1 MKTLLLLFFC
11 YLGIMPL
18 VAVERAVKA
27 TPMQHSSPFAFRENK
42 GQIANKDFIPQPD
55 VLFQAK
61 GKGVTLFLMKD
72 RVVYQYAKITYPKGY
87 QFHREKD
94 AKRTLD
100 TKYRREQDSLE
111 KQILTETFRMD
122 MVFLNAN
129 KNPAILKENK
139 TQDYENYYLAQ
150 CPEGAT
156 HVYGYTKITYKNLY
170 PNIDWVIYTVDNDSS
185 TTSFKYDFI
194 VHPGGNP
201 KDIQLTYTD
210 IDSIQKLENGNIRI
224 VNPLGIFEDQKPIS
238 FQGNTKISSEFLI
251 NKNNVSFRIDA
262 YDSKQTLVIDPL
274 NRVWAT
280 YYGGIGADY
289 GYDCKTDSINNVYLV
304 GYTYSTN
311 DISFNGFQ
319 NSIGGATLNGY
330 LVKFDSSGNR
340 LWATY
345 YGGVIGEYF
354 TNMSIDYQNNIYA
367 CGASLSTSGIS
378 FNGFQNSYGGGSG
391 DGLIV
396 KFNNAGLRLWA
407 TYYGGSGSDDIY
419 GSKSDK
425 FGNIYFTGSTSSTNN
440 ISNAGFQN
448 IYGGGVSD
456 NFLVKFNSLG
466 SRLWATYYG
475 GTSIENISSVDLD
488 SFGNVYL
495 AGSTTSSNL
504 ASNGFINVKNGGRDI
519 FLVKFNNL
527 GVRQWATYY
536 GGIGNENLYNC
547 VIDNAQNVYISG
559 TTNSNSNIAFNGHQ
573 NIIGGGDD
581 AFLIKFNGSGTPLWA
596 TYYGGSG
603 NEFYGFCAVDKF
615 NNVFLSGSTLSSNN
629 ISNNGFINNTFS
641 NITGSKD
648 AFLVKFNSSGVRQ
661 WGTYFGDTSDDR
673 NNACTV
679 DKKGGIYICGN
690 AESYKSHFGY
700 NGFKN
705 FPSTAL
711 AVNNNKDAYLVK
723 FQDCTP
729 TFYSFDSTI
738 CSNHPIWFKN
748 QFISDS
754 GTYKDTLV
762 NAKGCDS
769 VLTLNL
775 KVKKI
780 DSTTV
785 YLTII
790 GGPYLFNNINRYVS
804 GVYRDT
810 LVNKAQ
816 CDSFII
822 LNLTIQ
828 KLDTTFI
835 FDTIC
840 DNMSVSFNNQMLNQ
854 SGIYRDT
861 FKNQI
866 NLDSFIFLDLTVF
879 KRDTT
884 HLFDT
889 ICPKKSLLF
898 NNQTLTTSGIYTDT
912 FVNKLSCDSF
922 IFLHLTV
929 KDYIRDT
936 QKVYYCGNSYLGK
949 QSSGFYSD
957 TLATSSCD
965 SISVIDLTLYKNDST
980 HLLQEIC
987 KGTSFFFNNQ
997 NRTIAGIYRDTLIN
1011 FKGCDSFIFLHL
1023 TVKDYTRDTQKVLFC
1038 GTNYLGKQSSG
1049 FYSDTFA
1056 TASCDSIS
1064 VLHLTI
1070 LRIDTTY
1077 LQQEIC
1083 EGSFHPFNNQNLT
1096 LAGIY
1101 SDTQTNILGCDSF
1114 IILDLKVNPKYSISY
1129 QQTICKGNS
1138 FLFNGVARTQAG
1150 FYTQSI
1156 KTTKGCD
1163 SITTMELIVLDTA
1176 RFSETKTICA
1186 GEEYKGYSTTGI
1198 HKQYLSAASGCDS
1211 VYTLN
1216 LTVLNAS
1223 FNTAYI
1229 SICKGSSYRGF
1240 KDTGVHYLYLYNQ
1253 YGCDSTVEVHL
1264 SFYPPVTNTSKN
1276 LTICKGQRVTIN
1288 HQFISTAGLYTDTL
1302 ASANGCD
1309 SLVYIT
1315 LKVLELSPRLSLRD
1329 TAICVDDSLKIN
1341 APLGYLMYTWNNG
1354 TTLPYLWVSQAGQYS
1369 LKVMDTNRC
1378 VGFDT
1383 VQVARYPLQ
1392 KLTITAP
1399 TEVEKA
1405 DIFVAKA
1412 EGNAYKTLQW
1422 QPASLFTCDT
1432 CAQNKLSLTST
1443 TMLYLY
1449 YTDNHQC
1456 RYKDSLL
1463 IDVASYTADFEF
1475 PNAFSPNGDNK
1486 NDYFYP
1492 EGNYSTRA
1500 MFQIYNRWGEKVFE
1514 SSVAK
1519 PRWDGTYKGEP
1530 QPAGVY
1536 SYYGVLT
1543 LRTGKTVVRKGTV
1556 TLIR

>member
-11 YLGIMPL
+11 YLGIEPL

-72 RVVYQYAKITYPKGY
+72 RVVYQYTKITYPKGY

-94 AKRTLD
+94 AKKTLD
-100 TKYRREQDSLE
+100 TLYRREQDSIE

-129 KNPAILKENK
+129 KNPTILKENK

-185 TTSFKYDFI
+185 SASFKYDFI

-201 KDIQLTYTD
+201 KDIQLAYTD

-238 FQGNTKISSEFLI
+238 FQGNSKISSEFLV
-251 NKNNVSFRIDA
+251 NKNNVSFHIEA
-262 YDSKQTLVIDPL
+262 YDPKQTLVIDPL

-280 YYGGIGADY
+280 YYGGAASDNAKHCSVDTFANIY
-289 GYDCKTDSINNVYLV
+289 IV
-304 GYTYSTN
+304 GDTYSN
-311 DISFNGFQ
+311 SFIS
-319 NSIGGATLNGY
+319 SNGY
-330 LVKFDSSGNR
+330 QNISGGN
-340 LWATY
+340 LDAFIT
-345 YGGVIGEYF
+345 
-354 TNMSIDYQNNIYA
+354 
-367 CGASLSTSGIS
+367 
-378 FNGFQNSYGGGSG
+378 
-391 DGLIV
+391 
-396 KFNNAGLRLWA
+396 KFN
-407 TYYGGSGSDDIY
+407 
-419 GSKSDK
+419 K
-425 FGNIYFTGSTSSTNN
+425 
-440 ISNAGFQN
+440 
-448 IYGGGVSD
+448 
-456 NFLVKFNSLG
+456 
-466 SRLWATYYG
+466 
-475 GTSIENISSVDLD
+475 E
-488 SFGNVYL
+488 
-495 AGSTTSSNL
+495 
-504 ASNGFINVKNGGRDI
+504 
-519 FLVKFNNL
+519 

-536 GGIGNENLYNC
+536 GGSSSDMFYFSS
-547 VIDNAQNVYISG
+547 IDNQNNVYACGS
-559 TTNSNSNIAFNGHQ
+559 TFSSLNIAFNGFQ
-573 NIIGGGDD
+573 NIKNGNWDNFLVKFDGAGLRQWATYYGGNDYENEEPRCTTDKIGNVYLCGISRSINNISSGGFQNSLDGFQNSYLVKFNSLGTRLWATYYGKGSEISSSVTIDSLGNVYLVGSTYSNGLAFNGYQSSVNGVSDIFLVKFNSIGVRQWATYYGGNNEDLINNCVVDQAQCIYIAGTTKSITNFALNGHQSNFGGGFNVND
-581 AFLIKFNGSGTPLWA
+581 AFLIKFSNNGIPLWA
-596 TYYGGSG
+596 TYYGGDE
-603 NEFYGFCAVDKF
+603 NENYGYCAVDKD
-615 NNVFLSGSTLSSNN
+615 NNVFLAGLTKSVNN
-629 ISNNGFINNTFS
+629 IASNGYMNNLSATNIGQYFS
-641 NITGSKD
+641 NSED
-648 AFLVKFNSSGVRQ
+648 AFLAKFNSNGIRQ
-661 WGTYFGDTSDDR
+661 WGTYFGDTSSEYNR
-673 NNACTV
+673 ACAIDKYGGLYLAGTV
-679 DKKGGIYICGN
+679 DVSCC
-690 AESYKSHFGY
+690 SHIGY
-700 NGFKN
+700 NGHQN
-705 FPSTAL
+705 TPNGGS
-711 AVNNNKDAYLVK
+711 DAYLVK
-723 FQDCTP
+723 FKECNSS
-729 TFYSFDSTI
+729 TFSFDSII
-738 CSNHPIWFKN
+738 CVNHPIWFNN

-762 NAKGCDS
+762 NAS
-769 VLTLNL
+769 
-775 KVKKI
+775 
-780 DSTTV
+780 
-785 YLTII
+785 Y
-790 GGPYLFNNINRYVS
+790 
-804 GVYRDT
+804 
-810 LVNKAQ
+810 
-816 CDSFII
+816 
-822 LNLTIQ
+822 
-828 KLDTTFI
+828 
-835 FDTIC
+835 
-840 DNMSVSFNNQMLNQ
+840 
-854 SGIYRDT
+854 
-861 FKNQI
+861 
-866 NLDSFIFLDLTVF
+866 
-879 KRDTT
+879 
-884 HLFDT
+884 
-889 ICPKKSLLF
+889 
-898 NNQTLTTSGIYTDT
+898 
-912 FVNKLSCDSF
+912 CDSF

-957 TLATSSCD
+957 TIATGSCD

-1011 FKGCDSFIFLHL
+1011 FKGCDSFILLHL

-1038 GTNYLGKQSSG
+1038 GTKYLGKQSSG
-1049 FYSDTFA
+1049 FYSDTIA

-1064 VLHLTI
+1064 VLDLTL
-1070 LRIDTTY
+1070 LRSDTTY

-1176 RFSETKTICA
+1176 RFSETKTICV
-1186 GEEYKGYSTTGI
+1186 GESYKGYSTTGI

-1223 FNTAYI
+1223 FNTTYI
-1229 SICKGSSYRGF
+1229 TICKGSSYKGF
-1240 KDTGVHYLYLYNQ
+1240 KDTGVYYLYLYNQ

-1264 SFYPPVTNTSKN
+1264 SFYPPVTNTSKT

-1288 HQFISTAGLYTDTL
+1288 HQFISTAGFYTDTL
-1302 ASANGCD
+1302 ASVNGCD

-1329 TAICVDDSLKIN
+1329 TSICIDDSLKIN

-1378 VGFDT
+1378 LGFDT
-1383 VQVARYPLQ
+1383 VQVARYPTQ
-1392 KLTITAP
+1392 KLIITAP

-1422 QPASLFTCDT
+1422 QPASLFACDT

-1449 YTDNHQC
+1449 YTDYHQC

-1492 EGNYSTRA
+1492 EGNYGTRA

-1519 PRWDGTYKGEP
+1519 PRWDGTYNGEP

-1543 LRTGKTVVRKGTV
+1543 LRSGKTVVRKGTV

>member
-87 QFHREKD
+87 KFHREKE
-94 AKRTLD
+94 AKKTLD
-100 TKYRREQDSLE
+100 TLYRREQDSLE

-129 KNPAILKENK
+129 KNPTILKENK

-185 TTSFKYDFI
+185 SASFKYDFI

-201 KDIQLTYTD
+201 KDIQLAYTD

-251 NKNNVSFRIDA
+251 NKNKVSFHIEA

-274 NRVWAT
+274 NRIWAT
-280 YYGGIGADY
+280 YYGGIGEDNAR
-289 GYDCKTDSINNVYLV
+289 DCSTDTSANVYIV
-304 GYTYSTN
+304 GDTESGTA
-311 DISFNGFQ
+311 ISSNGFQ
-319 NSIGGATLNGY
+319 NAYGGNFDAFMAKFNKNG
-330 LVKFDSSGNR
+330 VR

-345 YGGVIGEYF
+345 YGGTGTDDFSSSSVD
-354 TNMSIDYQNNIYA
+354 NQNNIYA
-367 CGASLSTSGIS
+367 CGGSNSTTAIS
-378 FNGFQNSYGGGSG
+378 FNGFQNSYSG
-391 DGLIV
+391 NSDAILI
-396 KFNNAGLRLWA
+396 KFNSAGIRLWG
-407 TYYGGSGSDDIY
+407 TYYGGTGFENHFFCST
-419 GSKSDK
+419 DK
-425 FGNIYFTGSTSSTNN
+425 LGNVYLCGVTSSTSN
-440 ISNAGFQN
+440 IASGGFQN
-448 IYGGGVSD
+448 SLAGGLYD
-456 NFLVKFNSLG
+456 AFLVKFNSTG
-466 SRLWATYYG
+466 GRIWSTYYG
-475 GTSIENISSVDLD
+475 GNNYDYTPKVSIDTLGFI
-488 SFGNVYL
+488 YL
-495 AGSTTSSNL
+495 AGMTTSSNL
-504 ASNGFINVKNGGRDI
+504 AFNGYQSTINGGGDL
-519 FLVKFNNL
+519 FLVKFNSSC
-527 GVRQWATYY
+527 VRQWATYY
-536 GGIGNENLYNC
+536 GGNGGDMIDNC
-547 VIDNAQNVYISG
+547 VVDNAQNIYIAG
-559 TTNSNSNIAFNGHQ
+559 TTNSTSNFAFNGHQ
-573 NIIGGGDD
+573 NTFGGGTNVND
-581 AFLIKFNGSGTPLWA
+581 ACLVKFNNNGTPLWA
-596 TYYGGSG
+596 TYYGGS
-603 NEFYGFCAVDKF
+603 NDEWQGFCAVDKF
-615 NNVFLSGSTLSSNN
+615 DNVYLSGTTNSTNN
-629 ISNNGFINNTFS
+629 IAYNGFMNTLFGS
-641 NITGSKD
+641 NLGPLFTD
-648 AFLVKFNSSGVRQ
+648 DEDTYLVKFNSSGVRQ
-661 WGTYFGDTSDDR
+661 WGTYFGDSSTDINR
-673 NNACTV
+673 ACTV
-679 DKKGGIYICGN
+679 DKFGGIYICGQVN
-690 AESYKSHFGY
+690 SFWTHFGY
-700 NGFKN
+700 KGHQNS
-705 FPSTAL
+705 PSGAL
-711 AVNNNKDAYLVK
+711 GYDGYLVK
-723 FQDCTP
+723 FQDCSP
-729 TFYSFDSTI
+729 SAFSFDSTI
-738 CSNHPIWFKN
+738 CSNNPIWFKN

-754 GTYKDTLV
+754 GTYRDTLV
-762 NAKGCDS
+762 NATGCDS
-769 VLTLNL
+769 VLTINL

-785 YLTII
+785 NLTII

-810 LVNKAQ
+810 LVNKVQ
-816 CDSFII
+816 CDSFIT

-840 DNMSVSFNNQMLNQ
+840 DNMSVSFNNQTLNQ
-854 SGIYRDT
+854 SGFYRDT
-861 FKNQI
+861 FKNRF
-866 NLDSFIFLDLTVF
+866 NLDSFIFFQLTVN

-884 HLFDT
+884 HLFT
-889 ICPKKSLLF
+889 TLCPNQSLLF

-912 FVNKLSCDSF
+912 FVNKHS
-922 IFLHLTV
+922 
-929 KDYIRDT
+929 
-936 QKVYYCGNSYLGK
+936 
-949 QSSGFYSD
+949 
-957 TLATSSCD
+957 
-965 SISVIDLTLYKNDST
+965 
-980 HLLQEIC
+980 
-987 KGTSFFFNNQ
+987 
-997 NRTIAGIYRDTLIN
+997 
-1011 FKGCDSFIFLHL
+1011 CDSFIFLHL

-1038 GTNYLGKQSSG
+1038 GTNYLGKQSSS

-1064 VLHLTI
+1064 VLDLTL
-1070 LRIDTTY
+1070 LRSDTTY

-1083 EGSFHPFNNQNLT
+1083 EGSFFPFNNQNLT

-1114 IILDLKVNPKYSISY
+1114 IILDLKVNPKYSTSY

-1138 FLFNGVARTQAG
+1138 FSFNGVARTQAG

-1198 HKQYLSAASGCDS
+1198 HKQYHTAASGCDS

-1223 FNTAYI
+1223 FNIAYI
-1229 SICKGSSYRGF
+1229 TICKGSSYRGF
-1240 KDTGVHYLYLYNQ
+1240 KDTGVHYLYLSNQ

-1264 SFYPPVTNTSKN
+1264 SFYPPVTNTSKT

-1302 ASANGCD
+1302 ASVNGCD

-1329 TAICVDDSLKIN
+1329 TSICVDDSLKIN

-1354 TTLPYLWVSQAGQYS
+1354 TTLPYLWVSQAGLYS

-1422 QPASLFTCDT
+1422 QPASLFVCDT
-1432 CAQNKLSLTST
+1432 CAQNKLSLSNT
-1443 TMLYLY
+1443 TLLYLY
-1449 YTDNHQC
+1449 YTDMHQC

-1492 EGNYSTRA
+1492 EGNYGTRA

-1543 LRTGKTVVRKGTV
+1543 LRSGKTVVRKGTV